1 MRGDLAEGQA
11 GFEACDDGNQLQTDA
26 CLNDCVAAQCGDG
39 FVQENV
45 EACDDANNAQTDE
58 CLNNCS
64 SPTCGDGFV
73 RAGVEA
79 CDDGNQDNN
88 DGCSN
93 ACTENRR
100 PCSVVAAAWCTAKG
114 WRVAGGA
121 QGGNIVCTV
130 DGRGTGNNCD
140 TCSTYNIIVWRNG
153 SKERH
158 CDGHNYSTRAGT
170 FYSAHTPCRC
180 GDNLDACGQWDMQN
194 CIPD

>member
-1 MRGDLAEGQA
+1 MALKPATTEISCRRIPALTTAWQR
-11 GFEACDDGNQLQTDA
+11 N
-26 CLNDCVAAQCGDG
+26 AAT
-39 FVQENV
+39 
-45 EACDDANNAQTDE
+45 ALSKRMSKHATTPTTLQTDE
-58 CLNNCS
+58 CLNDCS
-64 SPTCGDGFV
+64 SPTCGDGIV

-130 DGRGTGNNCD
+130 DGRGTGSNCD

-158 CDGHNYSTRAGT
+158 CVGHSYSTRAGT